1 MDSYHYFYSD
11 GLKLAATLHRPDQPD
26 SQLRPG
32 IVLCQGINGIKE
44 KYRFPEFYAR
54 SFVEAGFVALCPEYR
69 GFGDAEGIPGR
80 VNPMERVVD
89 TRNAI
94 TFLQQQPGVDP
105 KRIGLW
111 AISYG
116 GATAVFTAAIDP
128 RVLAVVSVNGVSNGE
143 RWLKGLRR
151 QHEWLEYLERL
162 REARVR
168 RVMTGETE
176 MIDPSEELM
185 TGSPALYRGRERML
199 DAAPPENRWQLSRQT
214 LDSAEAILEFRPEE
228 VAPSISPRGLM
239 IVHGDQDTVVP
250 VDEAISL
257 YEKALEPKKLIIVPG
272 RGHHDI
278 YLGDV
283 ADMLVHESIAWFAE
297 HLIRNVPS
305 ADAIRAV
312 QRSLPFVGMR

>member
-1 MDSYHYFYSD
+1 
-11 GLKLAATLHRPDQPD
+11 
-26 SQLRPG
+26 
-32 IVLCQGINGIKE
+32 
-44 KYRFPEFYAR
+44 
-54 SFVEAGFVALCPEYR
+54 
-69 GFGDAEGIPGR
+69 
-80 VNPMERVVD
+80 MERVAD

-116 GATAVFTAAIDP
+116 GATSVFTAAIDP

-162 REARVR
+162 RAARVR

-185 TGSPALYRGRERML
+185 TGSPALYQGRERML

-228 VAPSISPRGLM
+228 VARYISPRALM

-272 RGHHDI
+272 RSHHDI
-278 YLGDV
+278 YLGEV
-283 ADMLVHESIAWFAE
+283 GDMLVRESIAWFTE
-297 HLIRNVPS
+297 HLVRNVPS
-305 ADAIRAV
+305 ADAVRAV
-312 QRSLPFVGMR
+312 QRALPIVGMV